1 MHIFLPFSQVY
12 RDYTER
18 KYNFTRRIKSKY
30 ACIFNRC
37 VCVSVCAHFFIFH
50 FVLYRGTVVWL
61 RNLLFSNRL
70 YNRCAATVAVVVGV
84 VNKHIR
90 LANTKGEKMKCSQ

>member
-1 MHIFLPFSQVY
+1 MHTLLPFSQVY
-12 RDYTER
+12 SDYTER

-37 VCVSVCAHFFIFH
+37 VCTFFY
-50 FVLYRGTVVWL
+50 FVLHRGTVVWL

-70 YNRCAATVAVVVGV
+70 YNRCAATVAAVV